1 MKKKANVEDYKC
13 CTNYA
18 NKTGF
23 QFDVCKMALSLAQ
36 IEPRG
41 EDFNQF
47 ENPL

>member
-13 CTNYA
+13 CANNA

-23 QFDVCKMALSLAQ
+23 QFNVCKMALSVTQ

-41 EDFNQF
+41 EDFNQS
-47 ENPL
+47 ER